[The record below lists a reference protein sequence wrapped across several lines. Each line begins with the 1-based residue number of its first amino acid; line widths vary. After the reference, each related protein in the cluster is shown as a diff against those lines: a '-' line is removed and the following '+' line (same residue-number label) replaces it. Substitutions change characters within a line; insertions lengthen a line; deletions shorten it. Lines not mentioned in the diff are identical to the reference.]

1 MANLALRLQ
10 GHKGFDR
17 LGEGHVTTPMEQV
30 KIKTVDAQALQAAL
44 AGKLRG
50 FAPGVVG
57 IDLADQKNPVA
68 SAANRLT
75 DELFGRPVAVHFG
88 GIDQRHAEVDA
99 LLQGRNFLAAP
110 GRILADHPGAH
121 AQGRHLFS
129 ARQGNAF
136 HTISTARKSLT
147 LVSVGPVTMA
157 SPKAPK
163 NPCPSLSARASLGW
177 MPRSQARCSESGAR

>member
-110 GRILADHPGAH
+110 GRILADLPGAH
-121 AQGRHLFS
+121 A
-129 ARQGNAF
+129 
-136 HTISTARKSLT
+136 
-147 LVSVGPVTMA
+147 
-157 SPKAPK
+157 
-163 NPCPSLSARASLGW
+163 
-177 MPRSQARCSESGAR
+177 